1 MGYREV
7 HRVEIGEVIRRWQA
21 GESRR
26 AIARGTGLSRTT
38 VDKYL
43 LQARAAGIEQAGP
56 PADPDLVR
64 ALAETNHPGPER
76 VVGAARSAQLAPYR
90 DQLAGWLHVEHLQL
104 TRVHEL
110 LHAQGV
116 QLSYTSLR
124 RFVRESG
131 LGSPPLT
138 TVRMAETPP
147 GEVAEMDFGR
157 FGPWTAPS
165 GKHHT
170 VWALV
175 VVLVFS
181 RHLFVWPLLQQT
193 LEAVIEGLEAAWRF
207 YGGVPRRLVLDNFPA
222 AVAGPDRLAPRPTR
236 GFLEYSQARGFLI
249 DPARVR
255 HPKDKPNVERAMPYV
270 RGRLWKGGSF
280 HDLEDLRG
288 QARQWCLD
296 VAGQRVHG
304 TTRQLPLIVF
314 QDQERSQ
321 LLPAPDEPYSV
332 PIWRTVTV
340 HPDHHIAFG
349 QALYSVPATTCP
361 PGTKLEVRGDA
372 GLVRLYLRGR
382 LVKVHPSQRRG
393 GRATDPEDYPPE
405 RTAYALRAPDRV
417 IRQAA
422 TLGEHVGQFAEQ
434 LLAGTFPWA
443 KLRQGQH
450 LLRLAERYSPERLEA
465 ACARALGFGLV
476 DVHRLE
482 RILVLALEQEGLPV
496 PPLAERFLPLSSRFA
511 RPGAAFDHRSPQP
524 EGQP

>member
-7 HRVEIGEVIRRWQA
+7 HRMEIGEVIRRWQM
-21 GESRR
+21 GESQR
-26 AIARGTGLSRTT
+26 AIAQALGLSRDT
-38 VDKYL
+38 VAKYL
-43 LQARAAGIEQAGP
+43 RQAAASGVQQEGP
-56 PADPDLVR
+56 PADPDLGR
-64 ALAETNHPGPER
+64 ALANTNRPGPAP
-76 VVGAARSAQLAPYR
+76 VASATHTTALAPYR
-90 DQLAGWLHVEHLQL
+90 DQVAQWLHVDHFQL

-110 LHAQGV
+110 LQAQGV

-124 RFVRESG
+124 RYVRESG
-131 LGSPPLT
+131 LGSAPRT
-138 TVRMAETPP
+138 TVRVATSPP
-147 GEVAEMDFGR
+147 GEAAEMDFGR

-165 GKHHT
+165 GKRHT

-207 YGGVPRRLVLDNFPA
+207 FGGIPHRLVLDNFPA
-222 AVAGPDRLAPRPTR
+222 AVAGPDRLEPRPTR

-255 HPKDKPNVERAMPYV
+255 HPKDKPHVERAMPYV
-270 RGRLWKGGSF
+270 RGRFWKGGSF
-280 HDLEDLRG
+280 HDLEDIRS
-288 QARQWCLD
+288 QARSWCLE

-314 QDQERSQ
+314 EGEERSS
-321 LLPAPDEPYSV
+321 LLAAPDEPYDV

-349 QALYSVPATTCP
+349 QALYSAPSTTCP

-372 GLVRLYLRGR
+372 GLVRMYLRGR
-382 LVKVHPSQRRG
+382 LLKVHPAQSKG
-393 GRATDPEDYPPE
+393 GRHTDPEDYPPE
-405 RTAYALRAPDRV
+405 RTTYALRAPERV
-417 IRQAA
+417 IRQAK
-422 TLGEHVGQFAEQ
+422 TLGEHVGEFAER
-434 LLAGTFPWA
+434 LLTGTFPWA
-443 KLRQGQH
+443 KLRQGQQ

-465 ACARALGFGLV
+465 ACARALGFGLI

-482 RILVLALEQEGLPV
+482 RILVLALEQEGLPL
-496 PPLAERFLPLSSRFA
+496 PPAAERFLPVSHRFA
-511 RPGAAFDHRSPQP
+511 RPGASFDHHAPQP
-524 EGQP
+524 DGQP